1 MIEVTPLRH
10 RDLPAVTELFNQ
22 ATSVL
27 PYRWA
32 VDPQSFRDLVL
43 LNDAAPDAALAVS
56 PEGWLVAL
64 QGEHTVGFAH
74 CTFGRLATDDPFRR
88 RGFLRSL
95 FVLPR
100 APSETATSLL
110 AAADA
115 YFRAQS
121 VERVVAFDI
130 RTGYPCCLAG
140 RGVLDGSQMDVMT
153 ALGAAG
159 YKFSQRWQ
167 LYERML
173 TGYVPEQ
180 HPQVPSLVLKL
191 EEAAGILPT
200 EPAGFQLAVTNRAES
215 VAGLECRFLPVVSQG
230 TGVPTASLHRLSVTS
245 EYRHLGV
252 GSWLLLR
259 CLNELATRGARRLV
273 VDINHE
279 DEAAQG
285 LMLRFGFEELD
296 LSGYSYGK

>member
-1 MIEVTPLRH
+1 MIEVSPLRH

-22 ATSVL
+22 ATSIL
-27 PYRWA
+27 PYRWT
-32 VDPQSFRDLVL
+32 VDPRSFRDLVL
-43 LNDAAPDAALAVS
+43 LNNAAPDAVLAVS
-56 PEGWLVAL
+56 PEGWLVAR

-74 CTFGRLATDDPFRR
+74 CTFGRLVMDDPDRR

-95 FVLPR
+95 YVLPR
-100 APSETATSLL
+100 APAETAMSLL

-140 RGVLDGSQMDVMT
+140 RGVLDGSHIDVMT

-159 YKFSQRWQ
+159 YKFSQRWL

-173 TGYVPEQ
+173 PGYVPEQ
-180 HPQVPSLVLKL
+180 NPQVPRLVLKL
-191 EEAAGILPT
+191 EES
-200 EPAGFQLAVTNRAES
+200 EPAGFHLAVTNRTDP

-230 TGVPTASLHRLSVTS
+230 TGVPTSTLHRLAVTS

-259 CLNELATRGARRLV
+259 CLNELVTRGVRRLV
-273 VDINHE
+273 VDINHQ

>member
-1 MIEVTPLRH
+1 MIEVSPLRH

-22 ATSVL
+22 ATSIL
-27 PYRWA
+27 PYRWT

-43 LNDAAPDAALAVS
+43 LNDASPDAALAVS
-56 PEGWLVAL
+56 PEGWLVAR

-74 CTFGRLATDDPFRR
+74 CTFGRLATDDLHQR

-100 APSETATSLL
+100 APAETAASLL

-140 RGVLDGSQMDVMT
+140 RGVLDGSHMDIMA

-159 YKFSQRWQ
+159 YKFSQRWL

-173 TGYVPEQ
+173 TGYLPEQ
-180 HPQVPSLVLKL
+180 LSQVPRLLLKL
-191 EEAAGILPT
+191 DET
-200 EPAGFQLAVTNRAES
+200 EPAGFQFTVTNRAAP

-230 TGVPTASLHRLSVTS
+230 TGVLTASLHRLSVTS

-259 CLNELATRGARRLV
+259 CLNELVTRDARRLV

-285 LMLRFGFEELD
+285 LMLRFGFAELD

>member
-27 PYRWA
+27 PYRWT

-43 LNDAAPDAALAVS
+43 LNDAAPDAVLAVS
-56 PEGWLVAL
+56 PEGWLVAR

-74 CTFGRLATDDPFRR
+74 CTFGRLATDDPDRR

-100 APSETATSLL
+100 APAETATSLL

-140 RGVLDGSQMDVMT
+140 RGVLDGSHMDVMT

-159 YKFSQRWQ
+159 YKFSQRWL
-167 LYERML
+167 LYERTL
-173 TGYVPEQ
+173 TGHLPEQ
-180 HPQVPSLVLKL
+180 HPKVPRLVLKL
-191 EEAAGILPT
+191 EES

-230 TGVPTASLHRLSVTS
+230 TGVPTASLHRLSVTV

-285 LMLRFGFEELD
+285 LMQHLGFEELA